1 MPPHAVSLSNSSPS
15 AIPAALMVSTKD
27 HVAVFR
33 LSFEAEHSNVLIV
46 IVELLKGAR
55 CSVEVENIE
64 MTLMSQASPKLN
76 YDAQYMVSTCVGGGG
91 GGECD
96 VKGVCDVGGSV
107 MWGGGG

>member
-1 MPPHAVSLSNSSPS
+1 MLCVLINFVMVCYLEVSHIPHSSSS

-55 CSVEVENIE
+55 CLVEVENIE
-64 MTLMSQASPKLN
+64 MSLMSQAHTLPKLN
-76 YDAQYMVSTCVGGGG
+76 YDAQYMVSVGGR
-91 GGECD
+91 GE
-96 VKGVCDVGGSV
+96 GEG
-107 MWGGGG
+107 

>member
-1 MPPHAVSLSNSSPS
+1 
-15 AIPAALMVSTKD
+15 MVSTKD
-27 HVAVFR
+27 QVAVFR

-76 YDAQYMVSTCVGGGG
+76 YDAQYMVSACVCGGW
-91 GGECD
+91 
-96 VKGVCDVGGSV
+96 VG
-107 MWGGGG
+107 

>member
-1 MPPHAVSLSNSSPS
+1 
-15 AIPAALMVSTKD
+15 MVSTKD

-64 MTLMSQASPKLN
+64 MTLTSQASPKLN
-76 YDAQYMVSTCVGGGG
+76 YDAQYMVRTCEGVWW
-91 GGECD
+91 GEHGCM
-96 VKGVCDVGGSV
+96 KCVCEVV
-107 MWGGGG
+107 

>member
-1 MPPHAVSLSNSSPS
+1 
-15 AIPAALMVSTKD
+15 MVSTKD

-64 MTLMSQASPKLN
+64 MTLTSQASPKLN
-76 YDAQYMVSTCVGGGG
+76 YDAQYMVRTCEGGG
-91 GGECD
+91 
-96 VKGVCDVGGSV
+96 VSV
-107 MWGGGG
+107 DA